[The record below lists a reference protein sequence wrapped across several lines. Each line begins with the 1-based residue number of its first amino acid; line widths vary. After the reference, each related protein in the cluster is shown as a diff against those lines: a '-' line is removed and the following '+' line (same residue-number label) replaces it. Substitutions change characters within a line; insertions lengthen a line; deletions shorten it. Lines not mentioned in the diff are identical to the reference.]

1 MSYTDFQETAADD
14 MIHLITG
21 TTATLS
27 TDKLYGN
34 MSTKSLFV
42 PAATAAKNM
51 DFVPASAL
59 DFTGGKI
66 TAWFYFGEAT
76 PGTVRFVA
84 YKGASNT
91 GYVTFTF
98 GEGVDGWYL
107 GTADLT
113 TLAEAKQAPLSA
125 VDKFRIQ
132 VAKGADVYIDN
143 LIFVA
148 VTE

>member
-1 MSYTDFQETAADD
+1 
-14 MIHLITG
+14 
-21 TTATLS
+21 
-27 TDKLYGN
+27 
-34 MSTKSLFV
+34 
-42 PAATAAKNM
+42 M

-66 TAWFYFGEAT
+66 TAWFYFGEAA
-76 PGTVRFVA
+76 PSTVRFVA
-84 YKGASNT
+84 YKGSANT

-113 TLAEAKQAPLSA
+113 ALAEAKQEPLSA

-132 VAKGADVYIDN
+132 VAKGADVYIDC
-143 LIFVA
+143 LTFTAIA
-148 VTE
+148 E